1 MKHLT
6 FWFDVISPY
15 AYLAFERLPRALDG
29 LSVTI
34 HYRPVL
40 FAGLLGQWGQ
50 KGPAEIEPKRA
61 WTFRHVAWMAHRYDV
76 VLQTPAQHPFNPLGL
91 LRLAT
96 ACAPEGGTPSRSVCE
111 EVFRHVWQ
119 VGGDA
124 NEPTR
129 LAGLARR
136 LAPRRDPQSGEVKQE
151 LRDATDTAISK
162 GVFGVPTFEV
172 DGRLFWGVD
181 SLDMLVACLQG
192 DPWFDGP
199 GWQAA
204 RTAIAGVVRRPAV
217 LP

>member
-1 MKHLT
+1 
-6 FWFDVISPY
+6 
-15 AYLAFERLPRALDG
+15 
-29 LSVTI
+29 
-34 HYRPVL
+34 
-40 FAGLLGQWGQ
+40 
-50 KGPAEIEPKRA
+50 
-61 WTFRHVAWMAHRYDV
+61 VA
-76 VLQTPAQHPFNPLGL
+76 LQTPAQHPFNPLAL

-96 ACAPEGGTPSRSVCE
+96 ACAPAGGAPSRSVCE

-119 VGGDA
+119 AGGDA
-124 NEPTR
+124 NDPAR
-129 LAGLARR
+129 LAALAKR
-136 LAPRRDPQSGEVKQE
+136 LGPRRDPQSGEVKQE
-151 LRDATDTAISK
+151 LREATDTAISK

-204 RTAIAGVVRRPAV
+204 PTAIEGVVRRPMV